1 MNFIKKALAGILA
14 SMTIFLFANG
24 AEAANGN
31 AEVAEVYSANHGR
44 MDKVRLEWEVV
55 PKAVR
60 YNFYILKGPEDN
72 YGNIQDVVRNVYTN
86 GYELDASAYGADK
99 WGYYWKA
106 RAFDL
111 DGNIIKDTEV
121 KPIIQGEINT
131 KTVKSTTE
139 FNEMDYM
146 PLYPVFSWV
155 PFNGASSYDIQV
167 YRVRDGNDVR
177 IRELKDLTG
186 NNFYE
191 YGGYT
196 HAGKYYWKILPKNS
210 AGVPMAE
217 WSEPSHFEIT
227 DYAPVAALGDS
238 ITHGG
243 GSVIVPP
250 SYKIFDWESY
260 CSVPVKNLGLSG
272 DTVEGMSERFER
284 EVLPFAPKILVI
296 MGGVNNYRE
305 GATAWQVISGLRTLN
320 SKCSTYGI
328 IPVFLTVT
336 PLNPDK
342 IAKVEGI
349 GAPSYGWMDEQQAV
363 NQWIRRQPHHIDV
376 ASSLTDGRGWLSD
389 DTTTDGLH
397 PDLPGKKIIGEKV
410 GEYLE
415 KHFPDIAKE
424 AKSVVE
430 KNKNKE

>member
-1 MNFIKKALAGILA
+1 M
-14 SMTIFLFANG
+14 
-24 AEAANGN
+24 
-31 AEVAEVYSANHGR
+31 
-44 MDKVRLEWEVV
+44 
-55 PKAVR
+55 
-60 YNFYILKGPEDN
+60 
-72 YGNIQDVVRNVYTN
+72 
-86 GYELDASAYGADK
+86 
-99 WGYYWKA
+99 
-106 RAFDL
+106 
-111 DGNIIKDTEV
+111 
-121 KPIIQGEINT
+121 
-131 KTVKSTTE
+131 
-139 FNEMDYM
+139 
-146 PLYPVFSWV
+146 
-155 PFNGASSYDIQV
+155 
-167 YRVRDGNDVR
+167 
-177 IRELKDLTG
+177 
-186 NNFYE
+186 
-191 YGGYT
+191 
-196 HAGKYYWKILPKNS
+196 
-210 AGVPMAE
+210 
-217 WSEPSHFEIT
+217 
-227 DYAPVAALGDS
+227 
-238 ITHGG
+238 
-243 GSVIVPP
+243 
-250 SYKIFDWESY
+250 
-260 CSVPVKNLGLSG
+260 KNLGLSG

-415 KHFPDIAKE
+415 KNFPDIAKE